1 MLPVF
6 SALLVDINYIYFGMV
21 KQPEREF
28 CVSEPS

>member
-28 CVSEPS
+28 CVS